1 MSKNLPSLL
10 CGAALIAQVTW
21 LPKMAQAAEGVDALE
36 EIVVT
41 ARKREE
47 NVLEVPDAVSVF
59 SADKI
64 DSGGIKNVTDLANLV
79 PNMFFTPTY
88 RPSEMQMTLRGI
100 PTAQGGEAPVAVV
113 IDGVQVSHPTF
124 INQELL
130 DIQQIEVLRGP
141 QGSLYGRNAIGGAIN
156 ITTRQPTNDLDG
168 MVRASYASGN
178 DIKVSGAVSGPIVND
193 TLLFRIS
200 GIVRD
205 YRGQIADQ
213 TARDGDRKA
222 DFDSSHLVKAA
233 LLLNASENLTF
244 DLRGNLLRE
253 HAGAPTIEIV
263 DRAHFDDFSQSF
275 LNRNVLTSDRRE
287 INDVSLKIT
296 YQFGKAQLTSVSG
309 YSKSVGNLF
318 GDADFT
324 PAPILLQ
331 NVDLSVKA
339 ATQELRLASTGD
351 TSLRWLAGLYY
362 QSRDTDNFL
371 LIPFDNGNGQPNGAF
386 LIQSFDVGKSTSWA
400 GFSSVSADIA
410 KDLEL
415 TLGLRY
421 DHDKRTSVD
430 AAFAGSNASGVFDA
444 LQPKIQLRYQWADEV
459 NVYASYGQG
468 FRSGGFNAF
477 FAAGGADRGFKGEL
491 ARNFELGMKA
501 QFMNGHLVLNAAA
514 FHTNFDNQQ
523 FFFITTNPPSQN
535 VTNIRKVGIS
545 GTER

>member
-1 MSKNLPSLL
+1 M
-10 CGAALIAQVTW
+10 T
-21 LPKMAQAAEGVDALE
+21 QAAEGVDALE

-47 NVLEVPDAVSVF
+47 NVLQVPDAVSVF

-64 DSGGIKNVTDLANLV
+64 DSAGIKNVTDLANLV

-156 ITTRQPTNDLDG
+156 ITTRQPTNDFDG

-178 DIKVSGAVSGPIVND
+178 DIKVSGAISGPIVND

-205 YRGQIADQ
+205 YRGQITDQ

-233 LLLNASENLTF
+233 LLLNASANLTF

-263 DRAHFDDFSQSF
+263 DRAHFDDFSRSF
-275 LNRNVLTSDRRE
+275 LNRNVLTSDRRR
-287 INDVSLKIT
+287 IDDVSLKIT
-296 YQFGKAQLTSVSG
+296 YQFAKAQLTSVSG

-331 NVDLSVKA
+331 EVDLSVKA
-339 ATQELRLASTGD
+339 LTQELRLASTGD

-362 QSRDTDNFL
+362 QNRDTDNFL
-371 LIPFDNGNGQPNGAF
+371 QIPNGVGGVEYR
-386 LIQSFDVGKSTSWA
+386 LLLLFDRGVQAGRISLEQLVAITSTNPAKLFGLYPRKGSLMVGSDADVVVLDPSGETRLSVSTS
-400 GFSSVSADIA
+400 
-410 KDLEL
+410 
-415 TLGLRY
+415 
-421 DHDKRTSVD
+421 
-430 AAFAGSNASGVFDA
+430 
-444 LQPKIQLRYQWADEV
+444 
-459 NVYASYGQG
+459 
-468 FRSGGFNAF
+468 
-477 FAAGGADRGFKGEL
+477 
-491 ARNFELGMKA
+491 
-501 QFMNGHLVLNAAA
+501 
-514 FHTNFDNQQ
+514 
-523 FFFITTNPPSQN
+523 PSQ
-535 VTNIRKVGIS
+535 VDYSIYEGWTVAGAIRSVLSRGKVVVVDGVVDDCR
-545 GTER
+545 GHGRFVERGPTLAKP